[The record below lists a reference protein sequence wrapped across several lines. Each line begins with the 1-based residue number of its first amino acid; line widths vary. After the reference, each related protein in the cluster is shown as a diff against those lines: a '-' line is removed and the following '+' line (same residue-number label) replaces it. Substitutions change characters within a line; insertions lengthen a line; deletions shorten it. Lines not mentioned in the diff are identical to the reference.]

1 MTISLAVELLLA
13 LLKNS
18 ATISQLIQKAQ
29 GEGRDIT
36 SAELSTLVDT
46 DNLAR
51 AKLVEAIAA
60 AKAAGK

>member
-1 MTISLAVELLLA
+1 MTISLAVELLIS
-13 LLKNS
+13 LLQNS
-18 ATISQLIQKAQ
+18 AAISLLIQKAQ

-36 SAELSTLVDT
+36 AAELATLVET

-51 AKLVEAIAA
+51 AKLVIAIAD